1 MQPAGCPCVFGF
13 VSTLVSTLDSA
24 CLWGRASFWCI
35 LTWQFLQ
42 SELDFSLQ
50 LHVNS
55 LWVCWQT
62 VQGWILVY
70 NSYVG
75 NKCVWYLMEIFW
87 PMLQWKL
94 MLNFVKAFVP
104 CTFFFFFFGSCLEP
118 WHYIDYVTVSP
129 ANWNCWSRS
138 STLFTV
144 VSLTSSTVPGT
155 WSDSKYVPSG
165 LTTLT
170 FWVTAVFR
178 FIDMLMML
186 IIAAVIYWVFSWR
199 QALCS
204 TF

>member
-42 SELDFSLQ
+42 SELDFSPQ
-50 LHVNS
+50 FHVNS

-104 CTFFFFFFGSCLEP
+104 CTFFFFFLVPVWNLDTILIMWLFPQQTGIVEVGVPHYSLLYLWLLAQCLA
-118 WHYIDYVTVSP
+118 HGVTV
-129 ANWNCWSRS
+129 NMCR
-138 STLFTV
+138 V
-144 VSLTSSTVPGT
+144 
-155 WSDSKYVPSG
+155 D
-165 LTTLT
+165 
-170 FWVTAVFR
+170 
-178 FIDMLMML
+178 
-186 IIAAVIYWVFSWR
+186 
-199 QALCS
+199 
-204 TF
+204 